1 MVEGEKQEGRKH
13 WRGYEE
19 EERLQP
25 DRWAQ
30 YKDLHPPIH
39 LPDKEALEDTK
50 DDDINHRSDVQTKT
64 SLVCIC

>member
-39 LPDKEALEDTK
+39 LPD
-50 DDDINHRSDVQTKT
+50 
-64 SLVCIC
+64 